1 MELITDHALSVVY
14 MKNLVDMEDNFI
26 GELTNYTIAL
36 KEKINTIESFL
47 KEVRIKREISKK
59 NPEEFVS
66 NPLNGY
72 SLIRRLYE
80 DWSYFELYLPIV
92 AGASHLENIKNNLNT
107 NTVLDMDMEDAAMGI
122 SSIEVYYDL
131 EATDIARGFFRGK
144 QYNGTLNTMECLV
157 MANYATINGREQSS
171 INWHEAAFQRYEQD
185 EMEHGQE
192 LRQVFDFSLPQ
203 LFKKYTDSLMV
214 KGFRRASIDLLRG
227 VSDSDVRLWQLQ
239 RLLEKQIKAF
249 GVDAT
254 YIKPPL
260 QNFQRNCMDQSKTP
274 NSKLKCF
281 YEQKRTAFLA
291 IAPLKTE
298 ILSLDPYIA
307 IFHDVIYENEIR
319 RVKNITLSSFKGPLR
334 YSNRDEYNVQFA
346 KVYEDQQ
353 SMLNKRIEDLTGD
366 VVAKEDKD
374 FDVYNYG
381 IGGISY
387 SHLDVPSEEDA
398 EAGLGNYLT
407 SIMFFLSDLEDG
419 GALTFD
425 NEGLTVPPKKGCAL
439 VWRNLDNFMTFDPR
453 LFHSSCPVIMG
464 SKWTLVKWLHEVPQ
478 IFARPC
484 RNTYLEFNA

>member
-1 MELITDHALSVVY
+1 MEFITDHALSVVY

-36 KEKINTIESFL
+36 KEKINIIESFL

-59 NPEEFVS
+59 NPEEFVAH
-66 NPLNGY
+66 PLNSY
-72 SLIRRLYE
+72 SLIRRLHE

-92 AGASHLENIKNNLNT
+92 AGASHLENIKNILNT

-131 EATDIARGFFRGK
+131 ESTDIARGFFRGK
-144 QYNGTLNTMECLV
+144 QY
-157 MANYATINGREQSS
+157 
-171 INWHEAAFQRYEQD
+171 
-185 EMEHGQE
+185 
-192 LRQVFDFSLPQ
+192 
-203 LFKKYTDSLMV
+203 K
-214 KGFRRASIDLLRG
+214 ASIDVLRG
-227 VSDSDVRLWQLQ
+227 ISDSDVRLWQLQ

-260 QNFQRNCMDQSKTP
+260 QNFQRNCMDQSETP

-281 YEQKRTAFLA
+281 YERNRTAFLA

-298 ILSLDPYIA
+298 ILGLDPYIA
-307 IFHDVIYENEIR
+307 IFHDVIYESEIR

-387 SHLDVPSEEDA
+387 SHLDVPSEED
-398 EAGLGNYLT
+398 EE
-407 SIMFFLSDLEDG
+407 LSDLEDG

-425 NEGLTVPPKKGCAL
+425 NEGLTVPPKKGSAL

-464 SKWTLVKWLHEVPQ
+464 SKWSK
-478 IFARPC
+478 
-484 RNTYLEFNA
+484 FN